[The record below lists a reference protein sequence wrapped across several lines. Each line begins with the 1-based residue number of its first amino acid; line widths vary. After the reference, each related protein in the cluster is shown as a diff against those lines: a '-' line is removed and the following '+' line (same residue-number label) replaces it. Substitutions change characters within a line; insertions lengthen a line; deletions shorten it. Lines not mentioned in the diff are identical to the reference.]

1 MNHFVISAALSSF
14 IATITSLV
22 VYLTRSPK
30 RANRLLALYWLSI
43 AFWSFFVG
51 TQPHSIVFLNPFWW
65 GWLLHL
71 GCTFIP
77 VLLFHFT
84 VYFTEQKSSN
94 YRLVLTISYGM
105 TLLFNALNFFTKAF
119 TNGTVYRGAYAY
131 PKPSQLYPLYF
142 FFFVILVSWSFLLF
156 IRYLPKLTTKE
167 SEALKFMLLGQL
179 LAYLG
184 GMDNFLIMADVRL
197 FPLYPYGLYLV
208 FPYVL
213 FGGYA
218 ISRVNILNRGC

>member
-22 VYLTRSPK
+22 IYLTRSPK
-30 RANRLLALYWLSI
+30 RANSILTLYWLSI

-51 TQPHSIVFLNPFWW
+51 TQPHSISFLSPFWW

-84 VYFTEQKSSN
+84 VYFTEQKSSD

-105 TLLFNALNFFTKAF
+105 ALLFNALNFFTKVF

-142 FFFVILVSWSFLLF
+142 SFFVILVSWSFLLF

-167 SEALKFMLLGQL
+167 SGALKFMLLGQL

-184 GMDNFLIMADVRL
+184 GMDNFLIMVDVRVP
-197 FPLYPYGLYLV
+197 FLYPFGLY
-208 FPYVL
+208 FIPP
-213 FGGYA
+213 YA
-218 ISRVNILNRGC
+218 ITTMYFVHRTKRPRSL